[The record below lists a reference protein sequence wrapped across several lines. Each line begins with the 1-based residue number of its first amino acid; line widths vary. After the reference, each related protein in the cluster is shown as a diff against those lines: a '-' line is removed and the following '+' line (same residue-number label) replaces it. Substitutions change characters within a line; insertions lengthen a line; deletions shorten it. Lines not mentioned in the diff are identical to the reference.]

1 MKHARTFARVLS
13 CLSLVAATGCA
24 SLQSVSVTAVPSER
38 AHKVQAD
45 ASNTAFLG
53 IHFDN
58 DFADGLRED
67 LRRQCPHGRVTGVFT
82 KYETYWVVLVETRTV
97 TATGYCVDSPD
108 ARAATRNVPPP
119 RTRQE
124 RAEGGES

>member
-1 MKHARTFARVLS
+1 MKHAQRFASFLG
-13 CLSLVAATGCA
+13 CLSFVAAAGCA

-38 AHKVQAD
+38 SHKVQAD

-67 LRRQCPHGRVTGVFT
+67 LRRQCPRGRVTGVFT

-97 TATGYCVDSPD
+97 TATGYCVDSSD
-108 ARAATRNVPPP
+108 TRAATGNVPPP
-119 RTRQE
+119 RTRQD
-124 RAEGGES
+124 RAAGGAS

>member
-1 MKHARTFARVLS
+1 MKHVNRLASVLGFVS
-13 CLSLVAATGCA
+13 CVAATGCA

-38 AHKVQAD
+38 SNEVQAD

-58 DFADGLRED
+58 DFADGLRDD

-97 TATGYCVDSPD
+97 TATGYCVAAPD
-108 ARAATRNVPPP
+108 PRATARRTPPP
-119 RTRQE
+119 PTQKD
-124 RAEGGES
+124 EGGAS

>member
-1 MKHARTFARVLS
+1 MKHATGFASHFV
-13 CLSLVAATGCA
+13 CLFFVAATGCA

-38 AHKVQAD
+38 SHKVQAD
-45 ASNTAFLG
+45 ANNTAFLG

-67 LRRQCPHGRVTGVFT
+67 LRRQCPHGRVTGIFT

-97 TATGYCVDSPD
+97 TATGYCVDSAD
-108 ARAATRNVPPP
+108 VRDATRSIPAP
-119 RTRQE
+119 RSHADRP
-124 RAEGGES
+124 EGGAS

>member
-1 MKHARTFARVLS
+1 MKHAKTFASIFGLLS
-13 CLSLVAATGCA
+13 FVAATGCA

-38 AHKVQAD
+38 SHKVQAD

-97 TATGYCVDSPD
+97 TATGYCVAAPD
-108 ARAATRNVPPP
+108 TRATARSIPPP
-119 RTRQE
+119 PTQE
-124 RAEGGES
+124 DEGGSS

>member
-1 MKHARTFARVLS
+1 MNTSRFAIFG
-13 CLSLVAATGCA
+13 SLFFFATAGCA

-38 AHKVQAD
+38 AHRVHAD

-82 KYETYWVVLVETRTV
+82 KYETYWVVVVETRKV
-97 TATGYCVDSPD
+97 TATGYCVAPTDE
-108 ARAATRNVPPP
+108 RAARHDVATAPP
-119 RTRQE
+119 R
-124 RAEGGES
+124 ADAVAGGTP

>member
-1 MKHARTFARVLS
+1 MKHAKTFASVLGF
-13 CLSLVAATGCA
+13 LSFVAATGCA

-38 AHKVQAD
+38 SHKVQAD

-67 LRRQCPHGRVTGVFT
+67 LRRQCPRGRVTGVFT

-97 TATGYCVDSPD
+97 TATGYCVSSPD
-108 ARAATRNVPPP
+108 PRAVTRSVPPP
-119 RTRQE
+119 PTRNEQV
-124 RAEGGES
+124 AGGAS

>member
-1 MKHARTFARVLS
+1 MKHANRFAS
-13 CLSLVAATGCA
+13 IFGCLSIVAAAGCA

-38 AHKVQAD
+38 GHKVQAD

-97 TATGYCVDSPD
+97 TATGYCVDAPD
-108 ARAATRNVPPP
+108 VRAAARSVAPPP
-119 RTRQE
+119 TRSE
-124 RAEGGES
+124 RAEGGAS